1 MAREIAKVLLDQIA
15 RMREQLARLYTVL
28 MMGLKERAASGM
40 ECEEC
45 QRLWKAY
52 QRATTQSVQLDG
64 EVRSMNEEQ
73 GLQQLSE
80 TTARGEAAE
89 QLRVEA
95 RQRLAEYQAASG
107 HR

>member
-1 MAREIAKVLLDQIA
+1 MAREIAKVLLDEIA

-28 MMGLKERAASGM
+28 MMRLKERAASGM

-45 QRLWKAY
+45 LRLWKAY

-64 EVRSMNEEQ
+64 EVRSMKEEQ

-80 TTARGEAAE
+80 TTARAEAAE

-95 RQRLAEYQAASG
+95 RQKLAEHQVATG